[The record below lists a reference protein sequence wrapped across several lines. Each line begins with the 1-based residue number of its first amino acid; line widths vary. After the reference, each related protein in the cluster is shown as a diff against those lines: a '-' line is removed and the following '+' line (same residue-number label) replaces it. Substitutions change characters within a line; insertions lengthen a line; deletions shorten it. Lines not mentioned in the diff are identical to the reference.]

1 MAYLLQFLSSV
12 VLKVPSAVRQY
23 KEIKSTQF
31 GNEEGK
37 YPYPQ
42 ITHEGVWDAD
52 M

>member
-12 VLKVPSAVRQY
+12 VLKVPSALRQY

-31 GNEEGK
+31 GNKEGK

-42 ITHEGVWDAD
+42 ITHEGVWGVD